1 MSRYAIRL
9 ATLAACAAM
18 VVAPVVTATE
28 SEASSPH
35 VRHHHKQANLRLNN
49 AWASEE
55 FPPVAQARNWGSD
68 ACPGSAR
75 SFDCKIWPPLID
87 DDPDRRAGDG
97 GP

>member
-1 MSRYAIRL
+1 MRRCAIRL
-9 ATLAACAAM
+9 LTVATCAAIL
-18 VVAPVVTATE
+18 VAPVVTATGGEE
-28 SEASSPH
+28 SSRH
-35 VRHHHKQANLRLNN
+35 IRHHHKRTNFRLNN

-55 FPPVAQARNWGSD
+55 FRPVAQARNGGGD

-75 SFDCKIWPPLID
+75 SFDCRIWPPLID